1 MPFTNQIQDCPC
13 KHLLPASQTTKHV
26 TFNLILQCVSRVN
39 TVKCWPH
46 WLGVCKESNHSLQFF
61 FHGKRISWKKM
72 KKISRSTRKQRRE
85 SLGSRFVDYA
95 ITAESCFVNG
105 QVSTL
110 LDAPHFGPKLPTIK
124 RASHA

>member
-1 MPFTNQIQDCPC
+1 MLFTNQIQDYPC
-13 KHLLPASQTTKHV
+13 KHLLPASQTTRHL
-26 TFNLILQCVSRVN
+26 TFNLVSRVN

-46 WLGVCKESNHSLQFF
+46 WLEVCKESNHSLHF
-61 FHGKRISWKKM
+61 FHGKSIPWKKM

-105 QVSTL
+105 QVLYWTHLILAQNYPQLKEQDTHGCSL
-110 LDAPHFGPKLPTIK
+110 I
-124 RASHA
+124 